1 VQLCELPFPYFSD
14 TSLQPLLFGTLLSAC
29 YGSDRNRD
37 VVEREL
43 SADMLLGFLQSS
55 AAEIPE
61 EVLEANAKAGEAKT
75 ETGGGR
81 EGKAELSRELSDAKS
96 KTGNL
101 SGEESVAE
109 LLEKARSKMGEAT
122 RELVDVLN
130 GRQQGGKGSVV
141 GEPVEGA
148 SEASMASGGPIPV
161 GTTELVGS
169 DEAELESGDVDET
182 GKAAAVDEEATAE
195 VHSPAKLRTENLR
208 LLDGASKAG
217 APEQG
222 KALQGEVSGPEAN
235 AESVVKK
242 QVESRVES
250 GPSLSVSKRENGSR
264 PRSARA
270 KVTRVGAGKRQEGKL
285 AGAKGAGS
293 AEVKKA
299 GQELAAPFRLQNRFP
314 VSLWTAAEEYFAKP
328 PGKH

>member
-1 VQLCELPFPYFSD
+1 LTYSKFGIQMTPFNVQLCELPFPYFSD

-61 EVLEANAKAGEAKT
+61 EVLQANAKVGEAKT
-75 ETGGGR
+75 EAGRGR
-81 EGKAELSRELSDAKS
+81 EGKAKLSRKSSEAADAKS
-96 KTGNL
+96 ETGKT

-109 LLEKARSKMGEAT
+109 LSEEARSKTGEA
-122 RELVDVLN
+122 
-130 GRQQGGKGSVV
+130 S
-141 GEPVEGA
+141 EGA
-148 SEASMASGGPIPV
+148 IPFES
-161 GTTELVGS
+161 TELVGS
-169 DEAELESGDVDET
+169 DEAELESGDVENT
-182 GKAAAVDEEATAE
+182 GKAAAVGEEPTAE
-195 VHSPAKLRTENLR
+195 VHNPAELRTENIR
-208 LLDGASKAG
+208 TLDGATETG

-222 KALQGEVSGPEAN
+222 KALQGEVARPEAN
-235 AESVVKK
+235 ADSVMKK
-242 QVESRVES
+242 QVQSRVES
-250 GPSLSVSKRENGSR
+250 GPSLPVSKRENGSR
-264 PRSARA
+264 PSSARA
-270 KVTRVGAGKRQEGKL
+270 RITKVGAGKRQEGKMT
-285 AGAKGAGS
+285 GAKGAGS

-314 VSLWTAAEEYFAKP
+314 VSLWTPAEEYFAKP